1 MRGSLLYTFIMVTVL
16 FIQSCATVE
25 HNVMVRNIDL
35 SDVLGTIE
43 SNQNSVNSVRGMASV
58 KIESMS
64 ENSSFKQA
72 TVVKSPDL
80 FRLEI
85 LAVFGKTIGVLVSDG
100 EKVYLNTARDS
111 MVFEDAG
118 IFNLSY
124 FYPGIPREITTVVL
138 SDMLLGRVPF
148 GLWGD
153 SYSLQFDSETRLL
166 DISYRNSL
174 GRTTSLLADP
184 VKKRV
189 EKARVNLYN
198 DRTVN
203 IEYSDFGFDGM
214 DFFPKRTVVRSDKYL
229 LRITYV
235 SSLDINPDLDGFV
248 FKP

>member
-1 MRGSLLYTFIMVTVL
+1 MASVL

-35 SDVLGTIE
+35 DDILGTIE
-43 SNQNSVNSVRGMASV
+43 SNQNSVSSLRGMASV
-58 KIESMS
+58 RIESIS
-64 ENSSFKQA
+64 EDSSFKQA
-72 TVVKSPDL
+72 TVVKSPDM

-85 LAVFGKTIGVLVSDG
+85 LAIFGKTIGVLVSDG

-118 IFNLSY
+118 NFNLSY
-124 FYPGIPREITTVVL
+124 FYPGIPREINTVVL

-148 GLWGD
+148 GLWED
-153 SYSLQFDSETRLL
+153 SYSLRVDRETRLL
-166 DISYRNSL
+166 DISYRNTL
-174 GRTTSLLADP
+174 GSTTSVLADP

-214 DFFPKRTVVRSDKYL
+214 DFFPKRTEIKSDGYL